1 MFEQEKDIA
10 RIREALAMA
19 RSSTARHDFVCAG
32 RWLGLAMR
40 AVYDLPVEAR
50 DAMRTELH
58 AAESAATE
66 AQRGLVEAAESTVCA
81 FCGQGMTRAYDLD
94 GDHVCGR
101 CLDAELA
108 ARTQHDRA
116 HGCAC
121 GFVGQCGECT
131 GVICG

>member
-1 MFEQEKDIA
+1 MSDA
-10 RIREALAMA
+10 DVASIREALAMA
-19 RSSTARHDFVCAG
+19 RSSTVRHDFVNAG

-66 AQRGLVEAAESTVCA
+66 AQRVMLEDIESACA
-81 FCGQGMTRAYDLD
+81 FCAQTMTHAYDLD

-131 GVICG
+131 EVRCG